1 MFFASICFIYM
12 CVYIDIDGID
22 ILQSY
27 LTCSVYPQGLKS
39 GMKQQKYRTDKD
51 TDESINKI

>member
-1 MFFASICFIYM
+1 M
-12 CVYIDIDGID
+12 CVYIDINGID

-27 LTCSVYPQGLKS
+27 ITCSAYPQGLKS